1 VNALLDFTQGLLR
14 LQRGPQDLPYSQ
26 GLTTALF
33 VAAVVADLL
42 LDSFVLGESRALLR
56 VAVADGLML
65 VLPYLAL
72 AVAGKQ
78 ARYVQTLGAISII
91 SIVFAALLVPV
102 LMMQPDDPKAT
113 ATTLQSL
120 SALVGLGLVS
130 WQLLVQGHVMRH
142 ALQASLGVGVLV
154 ALAFFAISVTIG
166 SFLFPQA
173 SP

>member
-1 VNALLDFTQGLLR
+1 V
-14 LQRGPQDLPYSQ
+14 
-26 GLTTALF
+26 
-33 VAAVVADLL
+33 
-42 LDSFVLGESRALLR
+42 GESRAILR
-56 VAVADGLML
+56 VAWADGLML

-72 AVAGKQ
+72 SVAGKQ

-142 ALQASLGVGVLV
+142 ALQLRSAS
-154 ALAFFAISVTIG
+154 ACWSRSRSSRSA
-166 SFLFPQA
+166 
-173 SP
+173 